1 MKNSSFVN
9 FVYFL
14 LALPLLIIGI
24 PASKGTPSNGISLA
38 VLDNDGKQSPFLFF
52 GENGDVDKLSGD
64 KRKGII

>member
-1 MKNSSFVN
+1 MKKNSSFLN

-14 LALPLLIIGI
+14 LAIPLLIIGI

-38 VLDNDGKQSPFLFF
+38 VLDNDGKQSPFLFLKT
-52 GENGDVDKLSGD
+52 GDTGTLSGD